1 MKRERE
7 IRIKKML
14 WYVVK
19 QWRIIILCTFVFAV
33 LLGGIQYKK
42 DYMNAQ
48 NVVVEKEPT
57 IWEAK
62 RALSDTEMREVGIAI
77 NYTNTMQSTRNY
89 NENSILM
96 KIPYDKEM
104 VSRLQFCIEDME
116 GNKILEAGQY
126 NSAYENYVVSGAL
139 GSDIVKELD
148 MQISSQ
154 YMSELLTIVQ
164 DAENDNSDE
173 QDKAIITIQVIHYD
187 ETELEKI
194 DNAIIKLMQQHAAD
208 IAKLIG
214 EHQLSLQQMSTSS
227 VTDYN
232 LFYTQQ
238 ERTSNYD
245 TASGKYLEWLGKMN
259 SNQMIVYENWD
270 ELMSSEEPDPI
281 EEEKQSVDMANPNP
295 TLPALNVHKML
306 LGAVLGCFMS
316 IIVFMIIYLG
326 TKKLRDASDYE
337 NLKVKV
343 LGEVNVDNS
352 NRLFKGIDKKI
363 NTLEYYSERN
373 ILLEQKISVIATEI
387 DIACQKKNIDGIFIS
402 SSTQTDK
409 VRDIIQKLKEQLEN
423 KKINVTDGKTV
434 AYNAGGLEQACKAG
448 YIVLVEEEQKS
459 DFSNVVEEVIIC
471 KNNDINILGGILIR
485 A

>member
-19 QWRIIILCTFVFAV
+19 QWRIIILCTFVFVV

-116 GNKILEAGQY
+116 GNKVLEAGQY

-194 DNAIIKLMQQHAAD
+194 DNAIIKLMQQHATD

-227 VTDYN
+227 VTDYD

-238 ERTSNYD
+238 ERTSDYD

-295 TLPALNVHKML
+295 ALPALNVHKML

-352 NRLFKGIDKKI
+352 NRLFKSIDKKI

-387 DIACQKKNIDGIFIS
+387 DIACQKKNVDGIFIS

-423 KKINVTDGKTV
+423 KKINVTDGQTV